1 MPPAGCSVDGRQS
14 DMIRLDGRNYDQLRR
29 VTITKGFNKY
39 AEGSALIE
47 FGDTKIH
54 CTATVEEH
62 VPMHKKGSGSGWV
75 TAEYSLLPR
84 STAQRNSRDIA
95 KLKLAGR
102 TAEIQRLIGRSLR
115 TVIDMEALGE
125 RSVIV
130 DCDVI
135 QADGGTRT
143 ASITGGF
150 VALAEALTKLHKNGT
165 LARNPIKNMVAA
177 VSVGMIRN
185 DLLLD
190 LCYAE
195 DSAASVDMNVVMTDR
210 NEFIELQGTGEQSS
224 FSKRQLDGM
233 LSLAQ
238 NGIFEL
244 IELQKKVLE

>member
-1 MPPAGCSVDGRQS
+1 
-14 DMIRLDGRNYDQLRR
+14 
-29 VTITKGFNKY
+29 
-39 AEGSALIE
+39 
-47 FGDTKIH
+47 
-54 CTATVEEH
+54 
-62 VPMHKKGSGSGWV
+62 
-75 TAEYSLLPR
+75 
-84 STAQRNSRDIA
+84 
-95 KLKLAGR
+95 
-102 TAEIQRLIGRSLR
+102 
-115 TVIDMEALGE
+115 MEALGE

>member
-1 MPPAGCSVDGRQS
+1 M
-14 DMIRLDGRNYDQLRR
+14 
-29 VTITKGFNKY
+29 
-39 AEGSALIE
+39 
-47 FGDTKIH
+47 
-54 CTATVEEH
+54 
-62 VPMHKKGSGSGWV
+62 
-75 TAEYSLLPR
+75 
-84 STAQRNSRDIA
+84 
-95 KLKLAGR
+95 
-102 TAEIQRLIGRSLR
+102 
-115 TVIDMEALGE
+115 
-125 RSVIV
+125 
-130 DCDVI
+130 
-135 QADGGTRT
+135 
-143 ASITGGF
+143 
-150 VALAEALTKLHKNGT
+150 AEALTKLHKNGT